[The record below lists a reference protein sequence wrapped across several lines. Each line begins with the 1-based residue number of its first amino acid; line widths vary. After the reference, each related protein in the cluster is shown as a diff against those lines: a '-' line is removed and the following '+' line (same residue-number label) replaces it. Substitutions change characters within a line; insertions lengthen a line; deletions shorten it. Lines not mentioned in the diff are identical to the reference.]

1 MLIATSLMYSK
12 DNLEIEKQKKAMR
25 TWEDIGFRVISCN
38 VVEEIEVLREIFP
51 EASFVELKRSGKEL
65 TGKPFPFIYDMLQV
79 LKSNVQKD
87 DEICGIVNSDIF
99 LKNISAQEIQA
110 YFRVSD
116 NRVVIM
122 HRYDIDDEEDT
133 KGEYYFSGIDVF
145 FFERKYIS
153 VFSDKGFMLGR
164 PEWDHWFLYE
174 ADKVGMQ
181 ILEIK
186 NKVAFHIKHKQRWTA
201 SESNQMASKQKNQV
215 KKQSFDEEYFYRTN
229 EIMANLQNRIL
240 LGSNEWS
247 AKETVVKQ
255 DGFWNDRDRES
266 LLKWEEECFFTTDVP
281 ESIGVLY
288 FKDNH
293 AFRLCALHRQ
303 VKNNSDGTFSL
314 GEIFENERDKGSIL
328 RYIDFKD
335 FDFVKGLGKVYVYP
349 AGRAA
354 RLLID
359 CLDAYHIPVLGMVD
373 RDEALWGKTYRG
385 KEIFDLSVLSD
396 ETSFDHVIIAT
407 NLYVKEIYEGLSK
420 LINKDKL
427 IVL

>member
-12 DNLEIEKQKKAMR
+12 DNLEIEKQKKAMQ
-25 TWEDIGFRVISCN
+25 TWKDIGFRVISSN
-38 VVEEIEVLREIFP
+38 VIEEIEVLREVFP
-51 EASFVELKRSGKEL
+51 DVFFVELKRSGKEL
-65 TGKPFPFIYDMLQV
+65 TGKPFPFIYDMLQA
-79 LKSNVQKD
+79 LKGNTQKED
-87 DEICGIVNSDIF
+87 DICGIVNSDIF
-99 LKNISAQEIQA
+99 LKNISAEEIQA

-116 NRVVIM
+116 NRVLIM
-122 HRYDIDDEEDT
+122 HRYDIDEEEDT

-153 VFSDKGFMLGR
+153 IFPDKGFMLGR

-174 ADKVGMQ
+174 ADNAGMQ

-186 NKVAFHIKHKQRWTA
+186 NKLAFHIKHRQRWTA

-215 KKQSFDEEYFYRTN
+215 KKQSFDEEYYYRTN
-229 EIMANLQNRIL
+229 ELMANLQNRIL
-240 LGSNEWS
+240 LGSPEGIPS
-247 AKETVVKQ
+247 ETVIKQ
-255 DGFWNDRDRES
+255 DGFWDDGNREN
-266 LLKWEEECFFTTDVP
+266 LMRWEKESFSIEDVP

-288 FKDNH
+288 FKDNRP
-293 AFRLCALHRQ
+293 FRLCALHRQ
-303 VKNNSDGTFSL
+303 VKENVDGTFSL
-314 GEIFENERDKGSIL
+314 GEILENERDKGNIL
-328 RYIDFKD
+328 KYIDFKD
-335 FDFVKGLGKVYVYP
+335 FDFVKSLGKVYVYP

-373 RDEALWGKTYRG
+373 RDESLWGKTYMG
-385 KEIFDLSVLSD
+385 KEIFGLSVLDDAFSY
-396 ETSFDHVIIAT
+396 DHVIIAS

-420 LINKDKL
+420 SIDSDKL

>member
-12 DNLEIEKQKKAMR
+12 DNLEIEKQKKAMQ
-25 TWEDIGFRVISCN
+25 TWKDIGFRVISCN
-38 VVEEIEVLREIFP
+38 VIEEIEVLREVFP
-51 EASFVELKRSGKEL
+51 EVSFIELKRSGKESM
-65 TGKPFPFIYDMLQV
+65 GKPFPLIYDMLQA
-79 LKSNVQKD
+79 LKSNTQEEDK
-87 DEICGIVNSDIF
+87 ICGIVNSDIF
-99 LKNISAQEIQA
+99 LKNISAEEIQA

-116 NRVVIM
+116 NRVLIM
-122 HRYDIDDEEDT
+122 HRYDIDEEEDT

-153 VFSDKGFMLGR
+153 MFPDKGFMLGR

-174 ADKVGMQ
+174 ADNAGMQ

-186 NKVAFHIKHKQRWTA
+186 NKIAFHIKHRQRWTA
-201 SESNQMASKQKNQV
+201 NESNQMASKQKNQV
-215 KKQSFDEEYFYRTN
+215 KKQSFDEEYYYRTN

-240 LGSNEWS
+240 LGSHELMPS
-247 AKETVVKQ
+247 ETVIKQ
-255 DGFWNDRDRES
+255 DGFWDDGNREN
-266 LLKWEEECFFTTDVP
+266 LVKWEKESFSIEYVP

-293 AFRLCALHRQ
+293 PFRLCALHRQ
-303 VKNNSDGTFSL
+303 AKENVDGTFSL
-314 GEIFENERDKGSIL
+314 GEILENERDKGSIL

-335 FDFVKGLGKVYVYP
+335 LDFVKSLGNVYVYP

-359 CLDAYHIPVLGMVD
+359 CLDTYHIPVLGMVD
-373 RDEALWGKTYRG
+373 RDESLWGKTYMG
-385 KEIFDLSVLSD
+385 KEIFGLSVLEDAFSY
-396 ETSFDHVIIAT
+396 DHVIIAS
-407 NLYVKEIYEGLSK
+407 NLYVREIYEGLSK
-420 LINKDKL
+420 SIDKDKL

>member
-1 MLIATSLMYSK
+1 MLIVTSLMYSE
-12 DNLEIEKQKKAMR
+12 DNSEIGKQKKAMR
-25 TWEDIGFRVISCN
+25 IWEDIGFRVISCN
-38 VVEEIEVLREIFP
+38 VAEEIGVLRELFT
-51 EASFVELKRSGKEL
+51 EASFVELERSGKEA

-79 LKSNVQKD
+79 LKSNVRED

-99 LKNISAQEIQA
+99 LKNISAEEIQA

-116 NRVVIM
+116 KRVLIM

-145 FFERKYIS
+145 FFLKSLVDCIP
-153 VFSDKGFMLGR
+153 DKGFMIGR

-174 ADKVGMQ
+174 ADKAGMQ

-186 NKVAFHIKHKQRWTA
+186 NKIAFHIKHKQRWTA

-215 KKQSFDEEYFYRTN
+215 KKQSFDEKYYYRTN
-229 EIMANLQNRIL
+229 EIMAKLQNRIL
-240 LGSNEWS
+240 LGSSELMPC
-247 AKETVVKQ
+247 ETVVKQ
-255 DGFWNDRDRES
+255 DGFWADIDRAS
-266 LLKWEEECFFTTDVP
+266 LLKWEEECFPIGDVP
-281 ESIGVLY
+281 ESVGVVY
-288 FKDNH
+288 FKNNRV
-293 AFRLCALHRQ
+293 FRLCALHRQ
-303 VKNNSDGTFSL
+303 VKENADGTFSL
-314 GEIFENERDKGSIL
+314 GEILANERDKGSIL

-335 FDFVKGLGKVYVYP
+335 FDFVKSLGKVYVYP

-385 KEIFDLSVLSD
+385 KEIFELSVLHD
-396 ETSFDHVIIAT
+396 ATSFDHVIIAT
-407 NLYVKEIYEGLSK
+407 NLYVKEIYDELSK
-420 LINKDKL
+420 AIDEDKL